1 MGRGLRHLP
10 PAAGLLE
17 VDAYGRVLLEV
28 PLAPETDN
36 AHMQTRMAR
45 KEPDRTY
52 LVPHL
57 LAHAVKRYSAGGEV
71 L

>member
-17 VDAYGRVLLEV
+17 VDTYGRVLPEV

-36 AHMQTRMAR
+36 AHMQT
-45 KEPDRTY
+45 
-52 LVPHL
+52 
-57 LAHAVKRYSAGGEV
+57 
-71 L
+71 